1 MVAKVFQ
8 GILFAATS
16 IIIFQMDYE
25 YSKTAS
31 KKIYPQDRNCFV
43 MCSEDDW
50 KKWPQKSE
58 TTIIKS
64 LFVSDFH
71 PMEGNP

>member
-1 MVAKVFQ
+1 MVAKDFQ

-31 KKIYPQDRNCFV
+31 KKSIP
-43 MCSEDDW
+43 
-50 KKWPQKSE
+50 K
-58 TTIIKS
+58 TAIA
-64 LFVSDFH
+64 L
-71 PMEGNP
+71 